1 MTRLVPAATGD
12 AYDHLGLRLRVPLQG
27 QDTSG
32 SFALIEQA
40 GRRGTGSP
48 MHRHTREAETFFIL
62 EGDLDGWAGNNH
74 TVVSAG
80 DTLYL
85 PAGEDHAFRVRSD
98 TARFLVLITPAGLE
112 HFFLEGGTP
121 TEPDAELPAAPGPP
135 PPEAVERLAQEAA
148 RYGVTVTGPP
158 PTP

>member
-1 MTRLVPAATGD
+1 
-12 AYDHLGLRLRVPLQG
+12 
-27 QDTSG
+27 
-32 SFALIEQA
+32 
-40 GRRGTGSP
+40 
-48 MHRHTREAETFFIL
+48 MHRHTREAETFFVL

-80 DTLYL
+80 DILYL

-112 HFFLEGGTP
+112 HFFLEGATP
-121 TEPDAELPAAPGPP
+121 SAPDAELPAAPGPP

-148 RYGVTVTGPP
+148 RYGVTVTGPQ